1 MINTLR
7 IATRKSPLALWQ
19 AEFVKQALQQ
29 HYPALNVELCT
40 FTTQGDKILDT
51 PLSKIGGKGL
61 FVKELEN
68 AMLNHEADIA
78 VHSMKDV
85 PMELPPGLELAVICE
100 RENPYDAFVSN
111 QYSSIEQLPQGALI
125 GTSSMRR
132 QCQLKHWRP
141 DLQIA
146 SLRGSVG
153 TRLGKLDNDEFDAIV
168 LAAAGLIRLGMAERI
183 RQEIPEAL
191 STPACGQG
199 AVGIECR
206 ADDEQIKSLIQPLMH
221 QPTWLRV
228 TAERAMNLTLE
239 GGCQVPIAGFAKLG
253 SDNILAL
260 EGRVGET
267 DGSQLIIKTG
277 NRLLKGRFEQQTLI
291 AEQLG
296 QSVARQLLDGGAEGI
311 LQRLYGNQ

>member
-1 MINTLR
+1 MITTLR

-19 AEFVKQALQQ
+19 AEFVKQALMQ
-29 HYPALNVELCT
+29 HNPELQVELLT
-40 FTTQGDKILDT
+40 FTTQGDNILDT
-51 PLSKIGGKGL
+51 PLAKIGGKGL

-68 AMLNHEADIA
+68 AMLNNEADIA

-111 QYSSIEQLPQGALI
+111 RYDSIDHLPQGALI

-132 QCQLKHWRP
+132 QCQIKHWRP
-141 DLQIA
+141 DLQIE

-153 TRLGKLDNDEFDAIV
+153 TRLEKLDNGEFDAIV
-168 LAAAGLIRLGMAERI
+168 LAAAGLIRLGLQDRI
-183 RQEIPEAL
+183 RQPIAETL

-206 ADDEQIKSLIQPLMH
+206 TDDDKIKSLIKPLLH
-221 QPTWLRV
+221 EPTWLRV

-267 DGSQLIIKTG
+267 DGSQLIIKTANRRLEG
-277 NRLLKGRFEQQTLI
+277 NFEQQTLI

-296 QSVARQLLDGGAEGI
+296 QNVARQLLDGGAEGI